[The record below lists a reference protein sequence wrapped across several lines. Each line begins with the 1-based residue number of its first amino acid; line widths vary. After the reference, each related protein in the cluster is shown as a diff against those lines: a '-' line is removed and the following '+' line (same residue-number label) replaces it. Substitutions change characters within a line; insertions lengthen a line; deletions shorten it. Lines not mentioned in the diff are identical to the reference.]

1 MASSSFNTSSKIVV
15 KDVTFTHDS
24 YHLYR
29 NNSGGRVINVISGD
43 YNIIPMF
50 VSNTYT
56 RFFVQS
62 GSSLV
67 VDTSDT
73 SKTMLC
79 FVLMN

>member
-1 MASSSFNTSSKIVV
+1 MASSQFNTSSKIVV
-15 KDVTFTHDS
+15 KNVTFTHDN

-29 NNSGGRVINVISGD
+29 NNSGGRIINAISTD
-43 YNIIPMF
+43 YLPMLI
-50 VSNTYT
+50 SDTYT
-56 RFFVQS
+56 KFFVQS

>member
-15 KDVTFTHDS
+15 KNVTFTHDN

-43 YNIIPMF
+43 YNVIPMF

-73 SKTMLC
+73 SKTMSC
-79 FVLMN
+79 IVLMD